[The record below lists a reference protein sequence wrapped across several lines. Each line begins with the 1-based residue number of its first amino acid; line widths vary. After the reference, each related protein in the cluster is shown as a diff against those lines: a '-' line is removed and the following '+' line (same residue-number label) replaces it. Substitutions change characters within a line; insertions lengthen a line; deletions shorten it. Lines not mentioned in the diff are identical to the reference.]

1 MNCGNKVY
9 FNFLQILYLQVKTQ
23 FRNYDDNGDGRLN
36 RNPYISIYF
45 MPVLIL
51 RQSTNRALFVS
62 NVRPQRETGGG
73 GGSRGIASNF
83 SPHFCAQCKHL
94 NFICRVLARKF
105 ALLKIANIAY

>member
-51 RQSTNRALFVS
+51 RQSTNRALFVQCQAAE
-62 NVRPQRETGGG
+62 RDGGG
-73 GGSRGIASNF
+73 GGG
-83 SPHFCAQCKHL
+83 
-94 NFICRVLARKF
+94 
-105 ALLKIANIAY
+105 